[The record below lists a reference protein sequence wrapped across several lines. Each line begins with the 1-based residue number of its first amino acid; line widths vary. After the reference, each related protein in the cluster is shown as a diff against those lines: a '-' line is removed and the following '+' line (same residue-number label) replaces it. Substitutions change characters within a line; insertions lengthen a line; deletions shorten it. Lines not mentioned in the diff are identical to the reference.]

1 MFLRKKKAG
10 PHTYL
15 QLVENR
21 RVDGKVRQRVLL
33 SLGRLDRLQ
42 QNGQID
48 RLLRSAAR
56 LSQVAGVIAARQA
69 GPAVRSRSIGP
80 ALVFDRLWRRCGGR
94 SVVRAA
100 LAGRRF
106 RFDVERAV
114 WLTVLHRLFEPGSD
128 RQADRWA
135 AGLQLP
141 GAEQLQLHHLYRAM
155 AWLGEPLPKQPKQ
168 SEQSE
173 RQPGE
178 RQPAPE
184 ASAAQPAAAQPPDE
198 EQSAEQRDEEQA
210 EPPDEE
216 KRGVEAVPRCVKDE
230 LEEALFARRRNLFTG
245 LDLVFFDTTSHY
257 FHGAGGKVLGQRG
270 KSKDYRPQ
278 CRQVVVGL
286 ALDSEGRPLCTEIW
300 PGNTAD
306 VTTLLPVAD
315 RLQERFGVPSACLVA
330 DRGMVSRATREELE
344 ERGWGYLL
352 GCRMRTLKE
361 FREQVLADGEADGVE
376 RLDEE
381 VLKLERQGRRE
392 PLQLAVREVRVGP
405 SGGGPGSQ
413 RRYVLCR
420 NEEQARRDR
429 AVREAILEQLRP
441 KVKQGGKRLV
451 GNRGYRRYLKSG
463 PQAFELDEDK
473 IRAEERYD
481 GLWALQVHGPLTA
494 AEAAVK
500 YKELWRVERCFREAK
515 SLLRTRPVYHRTDE
529 AIRGHIFCS
538 YLALL
543 LKGELQR
550 LMERA
555 GVEVEWADV
564 IRGLK
569 DLREDEVRTD
579 GKRFALRTEVRQ
591 DVVRVLRCAG
601 VKLPPAIRL
610 LEPEEGA

>member
-42 QNGQID
+42 HNGQID

-69 GPAVRSRSIGP
+69 GPAVRSLSIGP

-114 WLTVLHRLFEPGSD
+114 FLTVLHRLFEPGSD

-135 AGLQLP
+135 AGLHVL

-155 AWLGEPLPKQPKQ
+155 AWLGEPLPKQAKQ
-168 SEQSE
+168 AKQAEQ
-173 RQPGE
+173 QPGDC
-178 RQPAPE
+178 QPAPE
-184 ASAAQPAAAQPPDE
+184 ASAAQPPDE
-198 EQSAEQRDEEQA
+198 EQPAEQRG
-210 EPPDEE
+210 EE
-216 KRGVEAVPRCVKDE
+216 KRGVKAVPRCVKDE

-270 KSKDYRPQ
+270 KSKDHRPQ

-352 GCRMRTLKE
+352 G
-361 FREQVLADGEADGVE
+361 
-376 RLDEE
+376 
-381 VLKLERQGRRE
+381 
-392 PLQLAVREVRVGP
+392 
-405 SGGGPGSQ
+405 
-413 RRYVLCR
+413 
-420 NEEQARRDR
+420 
-429 AVREAILEQLRP
+429 
-441 KVKQGGKRLV
+441 
-451 GNRGYRRYLKSG
+451 
-463 PQAFELDEDK
+463 
-473 IRAEERYD
+473 
-481 GLWALQVHGPLTA
+481 
-494 AEAAVK
+494 
-500 YKELWRVERCFREAK
+500 
-515 SLLRTRPVYHRTDE
+515 
-529 AIRGHIFCS
+529 
-538 YLALL
+538 LALD
-543 LKGELQR
+543 R
-550 LMERA
+550 S
-555 GVEVEWADV
+555 
-564 IRGLK
+564 
-569 DLREDEVRTD
+569 
-579 GKRFALRTEVRQ
+579 
-591 DVVRVLRCAG
+591 
-601 VKLPPAIRL
+601 
-610 LEPEEGA
+610 